1 MKKEEFMKYMK
12 DIENMYSFMGDL
24 DDLFK
29 KYDMRD
35 NQMFNYPLLDDCIEL
50 LEKLLGLET
59 DSVGYTTLSW
69 YIFENNFGKGDNKMW
84 LGEEE
89 IPIKTL
95 DDLWE
100 QILREKG
107 E

>member
-84 LGEEE
+84 LDEEE